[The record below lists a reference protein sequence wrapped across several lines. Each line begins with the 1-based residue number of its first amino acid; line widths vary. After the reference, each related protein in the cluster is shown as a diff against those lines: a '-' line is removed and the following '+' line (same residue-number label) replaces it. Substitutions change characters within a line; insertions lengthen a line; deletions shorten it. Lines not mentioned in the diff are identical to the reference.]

1 MNLLFVCRYNEMRSC
16 TAETIYAEEG
26 YPVRSAGTEI
36 GATVSLSNDIILWA
50 DLIFVMEE
58 KQKVIINSIYADA
71 SENKKIIIL
80 DIPDNYH
87 YMEPELVELIKS
99 RVAPYL
105 NKRVCMNL
113 VGLDGNAFSLMGAF
127 SKEAKRQGWKPDEIK
142 TVIDECKSGDYD
154 HLLFTLMQF
163 TEAGYMKEDEE
174 YE

>member
-1 MNLLFVCRYNEMRSC
+1 
-16 TAETIYAEEG
+16 
-26 YPVRSAGTEI
+26 
-36 GATVSLSNDIILWA
+36 
-50 DLIFVMEE
+50 MEE

-105 NKRVCMNL
+105 NKRVCLNL

-127 SKEAKRQGWKPDEIK
+127 SKEARRQGWKPDEIK
-142 TVIDECKSGDYD
+142 TVIDECKRGDYD

>member
-1 MNLLFVCRYNEMRSC
+1 MRSC
-16 TAETIYAEEG
+16 TAETIYTEEG

-36 GATVSLSNDIILWA
+36 GASVALSKDVILWA

-58 KQKVIINSIYADA
+58 KQKVIIKSIYADS

-80 DIPDNYH
+80 DISDNYH

-113 VGLDGNAFSLMGAF
+113 VGLDGNAFYLMGAF

-142 TVIDECKSGDYD
+142 AVLDECKKGDYD

-163 TEAGYMKEDEE
+163 TEPGYMKEDEE

>member
-1 MNLLFVCRYNEMRSC
+1 MRSC

-26 YPVRSAGTEI
+26 YMVRSAGTEN
-36 GATVSLSNDIILWA
+36 GAKVTLSNEIILWA

-58 KQKVIINSIYADA
+58 KQKVIINSVYAD
-71 SENKKIIIL
+71 SSKNKRIIIL
-80 DIPDNYH
+80 DIPDNYY
-87 YMEPELVELIKS
+87 YMEPELVELIKTK
-99 RVAPYL
+99 VAPYL

-113 VGLDGNAFSLMGAF
+113 VGLDGNAFALMGAF
-127 SKEAKRQGWKPDEIK
+127 SKEAKRQGWKPEEIK
-142 TVIDECKSGDYD
+142 AVIDECKRGDYD

>member
-1 MNLLFVCRYNEMRSC
+1 M
-16 TAETIYAEEG
+16 
-26 YPVRSAGTEI
+26 RSAGTEI
-36 GATVSLSNDIILWA
+36 GATVSLSNAIILWA

-58 KQKVIINSIYADA
+58 KQKVIIKSIYADA
-71 SENKKIIIL
+71 SENKKIITL

-87 YMEPELVELIKS
+87 YMESELVELIKS

-127 SKEAKRQGWKPDEIK
+127 SKEAKRQGWKQEEIN
-142 TVIDECKSGDYD
+142 TVLEECKRADYN

>member
-1 MNLLFVCRYNEMRSC
+1 MNILFVCRYNEMRSC

-36 GATVSLSNDIILWA
+36 GASVTLSNDIILWA

-58 KQKVIINSIYADA
+58 KQKVIINAEFDDA
-71 SENKKIIIL
+71 AKDKKIFVL
-80 DIPDNYH
+80 DIPDNYY

-113 VGLDGNAFSLMGAF
+113 VGLDGNAFALMGAF
-127 SKEAKRQGWKPDEIK
+127 SKEAKRQGWEPEEIK
-142 TVIDECKSGDYD
+142 AVIDECKCGDYD

-163 TEAGYMKEDEE
+163 TEARYMKEDEE